1 MHMQLNYGD
10 LIGQPY
16 AVADENDEIN
26 GLIWAYND
34 CFHYDPMPFPEYGQ
48 EKLEDLLRVLPNNPE
63 LLLRRSL
70 FYRDKWMLEA
80 AEEDLVT
87 ILAES
92 AEHQGALELRG
103 QTRFLRGNMPGA
115 WADLSQLNFE
125 NIMPLTRLYVA
136 HFLIENK
143 QYEQAH
149 QQLDRLLKNDS
160 STEVLEYQQDVFI
173 TMHDKFGD
181 LEDEHKGHALFLRQ
195 KIYEKIGEHDKR
207 LPLLNK
213 LLASDPDHME
223 GLKARISLQDTPQTA
238 VDKHRLHEL
247 MLDNNEVPKLID
259 FAKHAFFKHEDEI
272 YKNKYLFNI
281 QYGLDT
287 LREVLRVEQ
296 VNEENL
302 RAVREVY
309 GRHPDGGSIFDQ
321 LDGID
326 HALKRIRPSSL

>member
-10 LIGQPY
+10 LIGQSC
-16 AVADENDEIN
+16 AVADEDDEIN
-26 GLIWAYND
+26 ELMWAYND
-34 CFHYDPMPFPEYGQ
+34 RFHYDPIPFPEYGQ

-92 AEHQGALELRG
+92 PEHKGALELRG
-103 QTRFLRGNMPGA
+103 QTRFLRGNLPGA

-136 HFLIENK
+136 HFMIENK

-149 QQLDRLLKNDS
+149 QQLDRLLKHDII
-160 STEVLEYQQDVFI
+160 EVSEYQQDTFS
-173 TMHDKFGD
+173 MHDKFGD
-181 LEDEHKGHALFLRQ
+181 LKGEHKNQALFLQQ
-195 KIYEKIGEHDKR
+195 KVYEKTGEHDKR

-223 GLKARISLQDTPQTA
+223 GLKARISLQDPPQTA
-238 VDKHRLHEL
+238 VDEQRLHDV
-247 MLDNNEVPKLID
+247 MLKHGEIPKLVD
-259 FAKHAFFKHEDEI
+259 SAKYTFFKHEGDI

-281 QYGLDT
+281 EYNLDKLRSILGNVGVDEEK
-287 LREVLRVEQ
+287 LREIRK
-296 VNEENL
+296 
-302 RAVREVY
+302 AY
-309 GRHPDGGSIFDQ
+309 DRHPDSASIFDQ
-321 LDGID
+321 LGGFE
-326 HALKRIRPSSL
+326 HALK